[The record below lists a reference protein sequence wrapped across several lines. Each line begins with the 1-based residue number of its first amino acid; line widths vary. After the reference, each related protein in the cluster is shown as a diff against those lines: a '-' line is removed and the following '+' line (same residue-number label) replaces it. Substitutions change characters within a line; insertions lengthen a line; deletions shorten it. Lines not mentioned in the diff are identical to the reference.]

1 MSTYNQFLEARALSE
16 VLLLKHAAEG
26 VRHSDPE
33 RLERNAERMFERL
46 ASHMGYRVERLPAP
60 SSTTEAA

>member
-46 ASHMGYRVERLPAP
+46 AAHMGFRVEKIAAP
-60 SSTTEAA
+60 VKTGEAA